1 MVTTSGAL
9 VPDWTWEFHGH
20 RCPFMPLGYRMGLMA
35 MKELGVEK
43 EKDHRTFALTEM
55 GEGHPNTCMNDG
67 IQASTGC
74 TYGKL
79 LMDRLNYGKFAFV
92 LYKPGKGAVRVS
104 VRPDFV
110 DVMAKHEFSKLRK
123 NGTEPSEV
131 PREVADSVVQ
141 IVLDASDSD
150 MFKVERL
157 PDFQFQRPAARFD
170 RARCSKCGEYLFE
183 RYARLV
189 EGKTLCIPCS
199 GQTESQSSVPK
210 GGL

>member
-1 MVTTSGAL
+1 
-9 VPDWTWEFHGH
+9 
-20 RCPFMPLGYRMGLMA
+20 MGLVA
-35 MKELGVEK
+35 MRELGVQK

-79 LMDRLNYGKFAFV
+79 LMERLNYGKFAFV

-104 VRPDFV
+104 VKPEFV
-110 DVMAKHEFSKLRK
+110 DVVSKSDFAKIRK
-123 NGTEPSEV
+123 SGVEPSEIQ
-131 PREVADSVVQ
+131 PEVADAVVQ
-141 IVLDASDSD
+141 VVLKASDTEA
-150 MFKVERL
+150 FKVERL
-157 PDFQFQRPAARFD
+157 PGFSFETPAAKFD
-170 RARCSKCGEYLFE
+170 RARCSNCGEYLFE

-199 GQTESQSSVPK
+199 GRAESRLSAPK